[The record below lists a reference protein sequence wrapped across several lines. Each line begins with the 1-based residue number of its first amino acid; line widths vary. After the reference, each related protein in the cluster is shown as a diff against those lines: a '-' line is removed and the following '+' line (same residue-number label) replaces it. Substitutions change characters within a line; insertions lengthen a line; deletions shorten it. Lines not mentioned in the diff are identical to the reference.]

1 MLLSRFPYVALLS
14 MSPDNRVANAA
25 CGSGPDVA
33 TPEQLL
39 TLLGLAVAE
48 HGVMLAAQ
56 RAEVEERVG
65 GGRGCEGG
73 GPGGCYRWLWNVLA
87 AQREEVRERVSGGRG
102 CRGLLLAVQ
111 LYTHYGN
118 SRRMGSVRGRA

>member
-65 GGRGCEGG
+65 DAEVLRVCRWQCGRIRTRLIDDVWSVSGERGWAVG
-73 GPGGCYRWLWNVLA
+73 VLA
-87 AQREEVRERVSGGRG
+87 VQRAVLRERVGR
-102 CRGLLLAVQ
+102 
-111 LYTHYGN
+111 TE
-118 SRRMGSVRGRA
+118 VR